1 MDSASRIETSLSPPA
16 PANQP
21 EVELRASAKIAGE
34 RRERDRLRTAWTAVF
49 VAYAGAAVPLLG
61 WAVAHAL

>member
-16 PANQP
+16 LAS
-21 EVELRASAKIAGE
+21 EAGIELRAPVGIAGE